1 MQNRPLIDINTRE
14 GKTVVLEQDGD
25 ITFCVVTNDGC
36 DQNNYLLIGLKMVVS
51 SQLPRMPKE
60 YIIRLVFDKYETCCC
75 YSKIDVTIIL
85 SS

>member
-1 MQNRPLIDINTRE
+1 MPTSMIDVRTTE

-36 DQNNYLLIGLKMVVS
+36 DQNNYLLIGLKMIIS

-60 YIIRLVFDKYETCCC
+60 YIVRLVFDKLDLCWWE
-75 YSKIDVTIIL
+75 
-85 SS
+85 

>member
-1 MQNRPLIDINTRE
+1 MQTKKLIDITTTE
-14 GKTVVLEQDGD
+14 GKTCILERSGD

-60 YIIRLVFDKYETCCC
+60 YIIRLVFDKFG
-75 YSKIDVTIIL
+75 
-85 SS
+85 